1 MWNLERNDSSEL
13 TYKTERLTEVEKG
26 LMVARGKRQG
36 EGLVEEFGTDMY
48 THLYLKGQPARTS
61 CSTGDSAQCYVAAW
75 MGGELGG
82 EWTQVHS

>member
-1 MWNLERNDSSEL
+1 MWNLERNDTSKL

-48 THLYLKGQPARTS
+48 THLYLK
-61 CSTGDSAQCYVAAW
+61 
-75 MGGELGG
+75 
-82 EWTQVHS
+82 WTASKDLL

>member
-1 MWNLERNDSSEL
+1 MDGPRDGHTEWDREEKTSYNVRYMWNLERNDTSEL

-48 THLYLKGQPARTS
+48 THLYLK
-61 CSTGDSAQCYVAAW
+61 
-75 MGGELGG
+75 
-82 EWTQVHS
+82 WTASKDLL